1 MRTYGRLA
9 TVAAAM
15 ATVAALGLGAC
26 SSDSEKEANASITA
40 CTPGAN
46 DGKPVAEGQVTNPS
60 SKSSNYSVR
69 VGFYDGSNN
78 KVTEGADVV
87 TDVES
92 GTSSP
97 FTVTGVG
104 DVKGPVVCKV
114 LGVTRNANPG
124 G

>member
-9 TVAAAM
+9 AVAA
-15 ATVAALGLGAC
+15 VAVLGLGAC
-26 SSDSEKEANASITA
+26 SSGDGVDAEASITA
-40 CTPGAN
+40 CTPGPN
-46 DGKPVAEGQVTNPS
+46 DGKPVAEGQVTNSS

-69 VGFYDGSNN
+69 VGFYDAADN

-92 GTSSP
+92 GSASP

-114 LGVTRNANPG
+114 MGVTRSANPG